1 METNVKISKVDEV
14 KRLAYGEVYIPMIP
28 DSQGDFMTASTVE
41 KIAHKFLK
49 NGFVENIDLSHD
61 LEKSGVVVVES
72 FIARKDDPDF
82 IEGSWVLG
90 VFVEDDDTW
99 ESVKKGDFGGFSMSG
114 TGTKEQKII
123 EIEIPE
129 SGILKG
135 DTQPV
140 DDGDHIHEYEISF
153 SDEGV
158 FLGGATSENDD
169 HAHLIKQGTV
179 TEEANGHRHRFNFIE
194 ALIPD
199 ED

>member
-1 METNVKISKVDEV
+1 
-14 KRLAYGEVYIPMIP
+14 MIP
-28 DSQGDFMTASTVE
+28 ILLRG
-41 KIAHKFLK
+41 L
-49 NGFVENIDLSHD
+49 GY
-61 LEKSGVVVVES
+61 
-72 FIARKDDPDF
+72 
-82 IEGSWVLG
+82 WG

-135 DTQPV
+135 DTQPI

-153 SDEGV
+153 SDEGA

-179 TEEANGHRHRFNFIE
+179 TEEANGHLHRFNFIE